1 MFGEPFDVQLSA
13 ILKPLIAK
21 AIKENNIQDVDLHTE
36 KVVVCMEGPQ
46 VCFRQLF
53 VRRLLTCP
61 KVLNSS

>member
-13 ILKPLIAK
+13 IVKPLIAK

-46 VCFRQLF
+46 VCFGQI
-53 VRRLLTCP
+53 TE
-61 KVLNSS
+61 